1 MKLTDTI
8 KLATMGYKPA
18 DIKRLSESDIPDDQI
33 IKLAESGYSVKDV
46 DELISL
52 TQEQNRVVQPEPTAP
67 TEPEPAS
74 APDPK
79 GEPAAIDY
87 KELFEKQSKELEETK
102 QKLSGLQQ
110 DLTHRNLGG
119 APQERPE
126 SQFKKSLMAIY

>member
-18 DIKRLSESDIPDDQI
+18 DIKRLSESDIPDEQI
-33 IKLAESGYSVKDV
+33 IKLAENGYSVKDV

-52 TQEQNRVVQPEPTAP
+52 TQEQNRVAQPEPTAP

-87 KELFEKQSKELEETK
+87 KEQFEKQSKELEEMR
-102 QKLSGLQQ
+102 QKLSGLQSEI
-110 DLTHRNLGG
+110 THKNLGG
-119 APQERPE
+119 APAEKPE
-126 SQFKKSLMAIY
+126 MQFKKTLMNIY